1 MVSDAILPAMDWPAK
16 LKLTQKQKKVLREE
30 DIQHFD
36 ELIRV
41 MDTAALRGYFS
52 TKRSKRI
59 NVARLV
65 KNILWQVYE
74 QITLKQRPSL
84 DGNLRSLWYSD
95 VKPVLSRA
103 GALRDTDAGYSLLS
117 DLLVH
122 LVTRDLLH
130 YRSFDFTDE
139 RFDDRRLGKRRRN
152 VILAAEK
159 RGHWR
164 WLKRMNEAHGVTVI
178 ALGGQPSLMSTEYFV
193 EELKTARANLK
204 KPMPLFTVMDYDP
217 AGESIAQAF
226 VRQLKG
232 FGAKTSKRVDLV
244 KPANMTKEQIDLS
257 CYQLSPEKREKAQ
270 AQRWIKLTGGVRGKA
285 YGIEA
290 DAMNTEQLTAIF
302 EKHLKKLR

>member
-1 MVSDAILPAMDWPAK
+1 MRYCAAMPKSAK
-16 LKLTQKQKKVLREE
+16 LKLTAKQMKALHEE
-30 DIQHFD
+30 DIEHFD
-36 ELIRV
+36 APIRA
-41 MDTAALRGYFS
+41 MDVSSIREHFS

-74 QITLKQRPSL
+74 QIETKQRPTV

-122 LVTRDLLH
+122 LVNQKLLS

-139 RFDDRRLGKRRRN
+139 RYDDRRIGKQRRN
-152 VILAAEK
+152 VFLVAEK

-164 WLKRMNEAHGVTVI
+164 WLKRMQKSHEVTII

-193 EELKTARANLK
+193 AELKKAKINLTK
-204 KPMPLFTVMDYDP
+204 TLPMFTVVDYDP
-217 AGESIAQAF
+217 AGESIAQSF
-226 VRQLKG
+226 IRQLKC
-232 FGAKTSKRVDLV
+232 FGVKKMKRIDLI
-244 KPANMTKEQIDLS
+244 KPSYMTKEQVELS
-257 CYQLSPEKREKAQ
+257 CYRLSGEKREKAQ
-270 AQRWIKLTGGVRGKA
+270 AARWVELTGGVKGKP
-285 YGIEA
+285 YGIQA
-290 DAMNTEQLTAIF
+290 DAMPTEQLTEVF
-302 EKHLKKLR
+302 EKNLKKLRL

>member
-1 MVSDAILPAMDWPAK
+1 MEWPAK
-16 LKLTQKQKKVLREE
+16 LKLTAKQTKALQEE
-30 DIQHFD
+30 DIHPLDAPIRAMDMASLREHFC
-36 ELIRV
+36 
-41 MDTAALRGYFS
+41 

-74 QITLKQRPSL
+74 QISLKQRPTV

-139 RFDDRRLGKRRRN
+139 HYDDRRLGKRRRN
-152 VILAAEK
+152 VFVVSEK

-164 WLKRMNEAHGVTVI
+164 WLKRMQQSHEVTII
-178 ALGGQPSLMSTEYFV
+178 ALGGQPSLLSTEYFV
-193 EELKTARANLK
+193 QELKKAKINLTK
-204 KPMPLFTVMDYDP
+204 TFPMFTVVDYDP
-217 AGESIAQAF
+217 AGESIAQSF
-226 VRQLKG
+226 MRQLKG
-232 FGAKTSKRVDLV
+232 FGVKKVKRIDLI
-244 KPANMTKEQIDLS
+244 KPAYMTKEQIELS
-257 CYQLSPEKREKAQ
+257 CYRLSGEKREKAQ
-270 AQRWIKLTGGVRGKA
+270 AARWVELTGGVKGKP

-290 DAMNTEQLTAIF
+290 DAMTTDQLTAVF
-302 EKHLKKLR
+302 ETNLKKLRL